1 MSRKRW
7 QYLQMSE
14 YRILNDWCVLVNDM
28 FQEDAHYGLYLV
40 GGVLTDPDHW
50 DVDIRLI
57 MSDDVYSAR
66 YDDTKRKYLNL
77 AVSLWGQKVTG
88 LPIDFQIQPQSL
100 ANERYPG
107 NGDEKQRRHAI
118 GDKRFDPAEV

>member
-1 MSRKRW
+1 MSRKRHHW
-7 QYLQMSE
+7 LHITQHRM
-14 YRILNDWCVLVNDM
+14 LNDWCCVVNEM
-28 FQEDAHYGLYLV
+28 FSSDATFGCYLV
-40 GGVLTDPDHW
+40 GGVLTDQHYS

-57 MSDDVYSAR
+57 MPDDIYAAR
-66 YDDTKRKYLNL
+66 YDDKKRKYLNL

-107 NGDEKQRRHAI
+107 AARRQAI
-118 GDKRFDPAEV
+118 GHPHFDPAEI